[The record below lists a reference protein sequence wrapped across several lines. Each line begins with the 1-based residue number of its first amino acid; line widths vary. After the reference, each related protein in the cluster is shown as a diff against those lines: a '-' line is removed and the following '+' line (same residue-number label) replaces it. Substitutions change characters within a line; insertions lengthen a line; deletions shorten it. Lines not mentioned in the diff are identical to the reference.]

1 MTESELPRPPGVH
14 RRDSSGNRLAVL
26 LVSLVCIA
34 IVASLVVLALHKR
47 GEPRRN
53 SAVAP
58 ATPTAATRT
67 PSATG
72 PALPS
77 SSPVSATSPA
87 STPPSASPSVPV
99 DSPAASPLGPVS
111 ESPAAAVV
119 LPALDVLNDS
129 RISGL
134 AARASA
140 QFKAAGWKVATVGN
154 FKGADDVPATT
165 IFYPDGQQAAAQRL
179 GAAFGVTRLLVAPS
193 GMSSTNL
200 TVVLAR
206 DWPDAG

>member
-77 SSPVSATSPA
+77 SSPASTSPATSPA
-87 STPPSASPSVPV
+87 APVASSGEVTPV
-99 DSPAASPLGPVS
+99 DSPPGLGS